1 VTGSAGVLVPAQD
14 VVERGL
20 EASRGSGCVV
30 IVEERSQAEVR
41 FANNTVTTNG
51 TRRDRRVT
59 VVSVQETADGARVG
73 VSSRSG
79 AADVADMV
87 AMAESDAAGSSPA
100 DDASPLVGPGDAA
113 LGSEF
118 EEPPPA
124 TGLGGLGDVLGSLGG
139 AFGRAASA
147 GRQLAGFAEHELS
160 TVYLGSSTGVR
171 LRHVQP
177 TGKVELV
184 ARADGGKRSAWAG
197 VGAGD
202 LSTVHLEELEERLV
216 ERLGWAERRLELDAG
231 RYEVVL
237 PRDAVADLVILAA
250 EATSGRE
257 AEEGRSVYSAPGGRT
272 RVGEELSATTFNLRS
287 DPAEPGLECAPW
299 LATTASG
306 QDVSVFDNGAPVGL
320 TDWIAGGRLQALRYH
335 RAGAARSGTSFTPPV
350 NNLVLELPGATA
362 SLQDLVGHVDRGL
375 LLTCLWYIRE
385 VDPTTLLV
393 TGLTRDG
400 VYLVEKG
407 EIVGAVNNFR
417 FNESPLEVLAR
428 TIEGGRSERAL
439 SREWNEW
446 MNRTAMPPLRVA
458 DFNMSSVSP
467 AT

>member
-1 VTGSAGVLVPAQD
+1 
-14 VVERGL
+14 
-20 EASRGSGCVV
+20 V

-59 VVSVQETADGARVG
+59 VVSVQETADGTRVG
-73 VSSRSG
+73 LSSRSG

-87 AMAESDAAGSSPA
+87 ATAEADAAGSSIA
-100 DDASPLVGPGDAA
+100 DDASPLVGPGGGA

-118 EEPPPA
+118 EEPPPT
-124 TGLGGLGDVLGSLGG
+124 TGIGGLGDVLATLGG

-147 GRQLAGFAEHELS
+147 SRQLAGFAEHELS
-160 TVYLGSSTGVR
+160 TVYLGTSSGVR

-184 ARADGGKRSAWAG
+184 ARSDGGKRSAWAG
-197 VGAGD
+197 IGAGD
-202 LSTVHLEELEERLV
+202 LSAVHLEELEERLV
-216 ERLGWAERRLELDAG
+216 ERLGWADRRLELDAG

-237 PRDAVADLVILAA
+237 PPDAVADLVILAG

-272 RVGEELSATTFNLRS
+272 RVGDELSATSFNLRS

-306 QDVSVFDNGAPVGL
+306 QDVSVFDNGAPVGR

-335 RAGAARSGTSFTPPV
+335 RAGAARSGTAFTPPV
-350 NNLVLELPGATA
+350 DNFVLELPGATA

-428 TIEGGRSERAL
+428 TIEAGRSERAL